1 MVLKGLLVLPDLRA
15 HRANQV
21 QQDRTVLK
29 GLLVLPDL
37 RAHQDHQDHQDRTE
51 RRDQ

>member
-1 MVLKGLLVLPDLRA
+1 MVLKGLLVLPDLQV
-15 HRANQV
+15 HQANQV
-21 QQDRTVLK
+21 QQDRMVLK

-37 RAHQDHQDHQDRTE
+37 QVHQANQVQQDRMV